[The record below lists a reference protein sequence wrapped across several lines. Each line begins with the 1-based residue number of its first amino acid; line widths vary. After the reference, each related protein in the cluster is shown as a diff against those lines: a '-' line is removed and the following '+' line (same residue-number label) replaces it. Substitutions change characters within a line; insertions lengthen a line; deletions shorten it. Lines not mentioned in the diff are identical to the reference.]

1 MAKILIVEDS
11 PAQTVLAQ
19 MALETAGYTV
29 VTAINGY
36 KGVLS
41 ARLEIPDLILM
52 DLNMPEMNGLEAVR
66 LLKNDEWTQ
75 GIPIIAVSVEA
86 FTVSHDE
93 LESAGC
99 EGFVAKPYSVQ
110 GLVGQVARTLA

>member
-19 MALETAGYTV
+19 KALEAAGHTV
-29 VTAINGY
+29 VTATNGY

-41 ARLEIPDLILM
+41 ARLEIPNLILM
-52 DLNMPEMNGLEAVR
+52 DLNMPEMTGLEAIR

-75 GIPIIAVSVEA
+75 GIPIIAVSGEA
-86 FTVSHDE
+86 FSTSHAE
-93 LESAGC
+93 LEMAGC
-99 EGFVAKPYSVQ
+99 EGFVAKPYSVK
-110 GLVGQVARTLA
+110 GLIEQVAINLA